1 MKAEKKEKLAEK
13 TLNFKP
19 KLSDRELIK
28 GKKDELK
35 KEIKETSILLKGLCN
50 DAKFADELIDKLLS
64 LKGQYDVEPTLV
76 HVPIESI
83 IKTYDYG
90 HFKLYRTDKG
100 IVFHMAGMYQLI
112 PPMMQTLYGQ
122 LEFLL
127 DQKDKYVSLSK
138 KERKIYNTVFG
149 ATMAILMNPTICF
162 SDDDYWID
170 IATYITSMQNEL
182 FDKFFNEDLHEEDA
196 VADAEFNDRVEFVE
210 KLKEDA
216 KEYAKEQG
224 GLDELKGGN
233 NELQ

>member
-1 MKAEKKEKLAEK
+1 MEQELVEKA
-13 TLNFKP
+13 LNFKP
-19 KLSDRELIK
+19 KLSDKELVK
-28 GKKDELK
+28 ETKDKLK
-35 KEIKETSILLKGLCN
+35 KEIKETSIILKGICN

-76 HVPIESI
+76 HVPINSI
-83 IKTYDYG
+83 INTYDYG

-122 LEFLL
+122 LDFLL
-127 DQKDKYVSLSK
+127 DQKDKYVSLSDEEK
-138 KERKIYNTVFG
+138 DIYDTVFG

-162 SDDDYWID
+162 SNDDYWID
-170 IATYITSMQNEL
+170 LATYITSKQNEL
-182 FDKFFNEDLHEEDA
+182 FEKLLNEDLQPEDT

-224 GLDELKGGN
+224 KEVD
-233 NELQ
+233 

>member
-19 KLSDRELIK
+19 KLSDKELIK

-100 IVFHMAGMYQLI
+100 IVFHMADMYQLI
-112 PPMMQTLYGQ
+112 SPMTQALYGQ
-122 LEFLL
+122 LDWLL
-127 DQKDKYVSLSK
+127 DQKDNLLLLNEEQ
-138 KERKIYNTVFG
+138 KEIYDALFG
-149 ATMAILMNPTICF
+149 ATMAILMAPGIAF
-162 SDDDYWID
+162 SNEEYYID
-170 IATYITSMQNEL
+170 IATYITSKQNEL
-182 FDKFFNEDLHEEDA
+182 FEKLLNQDLQPEDA

-210 KLKEDA
+210 KIKEDA